1 MTRKHKILAALAFT
15 SVAVFAADLQ
25 RGKQLYEEKNYK
37 DAERELQ
44 AVTNADPDNA
54 EAQKYLGLAR
64 IQQGKVKEAEAPL
77 KKADEAGS
85 SADTKLGLARIAIEN
100 KDLDTADALINQAAE
115 MDGGNAD
122 IPFNRGL
129 MKASRKEYAES
140 VKDLELA
147 IQKNPENAY
156 AHYYAGLSYNAMKRP
171 DKMIEHF
178 QKFVKLAPDA
188 PEKARVQ
195 SILKTVR

>member
-1 MTRKHKILAALAFT
+1 MTGNNLLAVLA
-15 SVAVFAADLQ
+15 VMAVPVFAADLQ
-25 RGKQLYEEKNYK
+25 RGKQLYEEKHYK

-44 AVTNADPDNA
+44 SVASAEPDNV
-54 EAQKYLGLAR
+54 EAQKYLGMAR
-64 IQQGKVKEAEAPL
+64 IQLGKVQEAEAPL
-77 KKADEAGS
+77 RKADEAGS
-85 SADTKLGLARIAIEN
+85 TADTKLGLARVAIEN

-115 MDGGNAD
+115 MDSGNAD

-129 MKASRKEYAES
+129 LKASKKQYAES
-140 VKDLELA
+140 VKDLEAA

>member
-1 MTRKHKILAALAFT
+1 MIAKFSLMATLTLATVLAAD
-15 SVAVFAADLQ
+15 VQ
-25 RGKQLYEEKNYK
+25 RGKQLYEEKNYR

-44 AVTNADPDNA
+44 QVASAEPDNA

-64 IQQGKVKEAEAPL
+64 IQLGKVSEAEAPL
-77 KKADEAGS
+77 KKANELAGD
-85 SADTKLGLARIAIEN
+85 AGTKLGLARIAIEQ
-100 KDLDTADALINQAAE
+100 KDLEGAEALINQAAE
-115 MDGGNAD
+115 SDADNAD

-129 MKASRKEYAES
+129 IKASRKQYADS
-140 VKDLELA
+140 VKDLEAA
-147 IQKNPENAY
+147 IQKNPDNAY
-156 AHYYAGLSYNAMKRP
+156 AHYYAGLSYNALKRP

-195 SILKTVR
+195 SILKSVR

>member
-1 MTRKHKILAALAFT
+1 MIAKFSLMAALTLATVLAAD
-15 SVAVFAADLQ
+15 VQ
-25 RGKQLYEEKNYK
+25 RGKQLYEEKNYR

-44 AVTNADPDNA
+44 QVASAEPDNA

-64 IQQGKVKEAEAPL
+64 IQLGKVSEAEAPL
-77 KKADEAGS
+77 KKANELAGD
-85 SADTKLGLARIAIEN
+85 AGTKLGLARIAIEQ
-100 KDLDTADALINQAAE
+100 KDLEGAEALINQAAE
-115 MDGGNAD
+115 SDADNAD

-129 MKASRKEYAES
+129 IKASRKQYADS
-140 VKDLELA
+140 VKDLEAA
-147 IQKNPENAY
+147 IQKNPDNAY
-156 AHYYAGLSYNAMKRP
+156 AHYYAGLSYNALKRP

-195 SILKTVR
+195 SILKSVR